1 MTVKSATAPADT
13 PYVDS
18 NGARLLAARIRA
30 GVRVGARIELL
41 SIADGSRELVVGDCG
56 VVESIVDDGRVVVAW
71 DRGFALQID
80 PDVHRY
86 QRLAAV

>member
-1 MTVKSATAPADT
+1 MTVKLAPVPADT

-41 SIADGSRELVVGDCG
+41 SIADDSCELVVGDCG
-56 VVESIVDDGRVVVAW
+56 VVESIVDDGDVVVVW

-86 QRLAAV
+86 RRLAAA

>member
-1 MTVKSATAPADT
+1 M
-13 PYVDS
+13 DS

-30 GVRVGARIELL
+30 GVHVGARIELL
-41 SIADGSRELVVGDCG
+41 SIGDGSSELVVGDCG
-56 VVESIVDDGRVVVAW
+56 VVDEIVDSGHVIVTW

-86 QRLAAV
+86 RPLAAA

>member
-1 MTVKSATAPADT
+1 
-13 PYVDS
+13 VDL
-18 NGARLLAARIRA
+18 NGSRLLAARIRA

-41 SIADGSRELVVGDCG
+41 SIADDTGELHVGDCG
-56 VVESIVDDGRVVVAW
+56 VVKEIGDDGDVVVVW

-86 QRLAAV
+86 RRLAA

>member
-1 MTVKSATAPADT
+1 MDT
-13 PYVDS
+13 

-41 SIADGSRELVVGDCG
+41 SIGDGSCELAVGDCG
-56 VVESIVDDGRVVVAW
+56 VVKAIGDDGDVVVVW

-86 QRLAAV
+86 RKLAA